1 MILDTYFEKVGD
13 CSLLSREEEVE
24 LAKAI
29 ERGDQRAR
37 KKMIESNLRLAISIA
52 KNFRDK
58 GCSFED
64 LIQESNLGL
73 IRAVDRFDWRKGFK
87 FSTYAVW
94 WIRQAVQS
102 HVAGQSGAIKM
113 PSSARAIMYKAQKFK
128 EEYSD
133 EFGCEPSA
141 EEVATAVGIP
151 ANTLRSIYKSG
162 AHAVSLD
169 RSISRDDSGGRTFAE
184 VVGGVDDRDPGD
196 ELDKAAVRGLL
207 TQALKRLTPR
217 EESIIRL
224 RFGLSEQDSD
234 VKNFPIT
241 KEKKDQL
248 IARSKEL

>member
-1 MILDTYFEKVGD
+1 MILDTYFDNVGKHG
-13 CSLLSREEEVE
+13 LLSREEEVE

-29 ERGDQRAR
+29 EKGDQRAR
-37 KKMIESNLRLAISIA
+37 NRMIEANLRLAISIA

-113 PSSARAIMYKAQKFK
+113 PTSARAIMYKAQKFR
-128 EEYSD
+128 EEYQD
-133 EFGCEPSA
+133 EFSCDPSPA
-141 EEVATAVGIP
+141 EIAASVGIP
-151 ANTLRSIYKSG
+151 EDTLRSIYKSG
-162 AHAVSLD
+162 SSAISLD
-169 RSISRDDSGGRTFAE
+169 RTISKDDGGRTFAE
-184 VVGGVDDRDPGD
+184 IVGGVDETDPGD
-196 ELDKAAVRGLL
+196 ELDKTAIRSLL
-207 TQALKRLTPR
+207 VNALKKLTSR

-224 RFGLSEQDSD
+224 RFGLTEDPSD
-234 VKNFPIT
+234 HINFPIT
-241 KEKKDQL
+241 EKQQKQL
-248 IARSKEL
+248 QVRSSK

>member
-1 MILDTYFEKVGD
+1 MILDTYFENVGNHA
-13 CSLLSREEEVE
+13 LLSREEEVE

-29 ERGDQRAR
+29 EKGDQRAR
-37 KKMIESNLRLAISIA
+37 NKMIEANLRLAISIA

-113 PSSARAIMYKAQKFK
+113 PTSARAIMYKAQKFR
-128 EEYSD
+128 EEYQD
-133 EFGCEPSA
+133 EFGCDPSA
-141 EEVATAVGIP
+141 AEVAAAVGIP
-151 ANTLRSIYKSG
+151 EDTLGSIYKSG
-162 AHAVSLD
+162 STAVSLD

-184 VVGGVDDRDPGD
+184 IVGGVDDTDPGD
-196 ELDKAAVRGLL
+196 ELDKVAIRGLL
-207 TQALKRLTPR
+207 VEALKKLTSR
-217 EESIIRL
+217 EENIIRL
-224 RFGLSEQDSD
+224 RFGLIEDPSDSE
-234 VKNFPIT
+234 NFPIT
-241 KEKKDQL
+241 EKKKNSLQ
-248 IARSKEL
+248 ARSTK